1 MTFPPAGP
9 PPSQHCAVD
18 PITLT
23 THYEAARAQAIGDA
37 RVGPPVVGLTVLYR
51 RELPAWM
58 QLIQEAPQHLGAPI
72 APRISP
78 TILAPAADTAA
89 TILVI
94 ASMLLACSMESS
106 QCTPPPN

>member
-1 MTFPPAGP
+1 MTVPPAGP
-9 PPSQHCAVD
+9 RHPAVD

-23 THYEAARAQAIGDA
+23 THYEAARAQAIGET

-51 RELPAWM
+51 WGLPAWM
-58 QLIQEAPQHLGAPI
+58 HLIQEAPQHLEAPI
-72 APRISP
+72 VPRPSS
-78 TILAPAADTAA
+78 TILAPAADAAA

-106 QCTPPPN
+106 QCTTAPN